1 VSAFS
6 ALVRKDVR
14 IYLSNRRA
22 LLVSLVAPVLI
33 SAFMGAVLGG
43 GPTKPAAIP
52 IGVVDLDQS
61 AISKKIVADLAK
73 DTMLTVK
80 QLPQAQA
87 IALVRKGDINAAA
100 VIPQDF
106 GKQASDALFR
116 RDIGKPQID
125 IHYDPSQSVTLEMVK
140 GLLTQYVMQEVSADL
155 FGGNPQV
162 IARQRDRVV
171 NAKDLDP
178 KIRDELLSL
187 FKSIDAIQEQSTE
200 RNNGSGPTQAG
211 LTMPFGTRDHQVT
224 SGEQNYNAY
233 AHSFAGMTVQFILF
247 MGIELGVGLLLMRR
261 MGLWQRLR
269 AAPVSRA
276 TLLGSRIIAG
286 TIIALILMAGIFAAA
301 IVIFQVRIEGSVAGF
316 VAVAISFAALTSSL
330 GLLIA
335 ALGRTA
341 EATRGMAIVLTLLLV
356 MLGGAWIPTFVFP
369 AWLQSFTRFVPTRWA
384 IDGFDAMTWRAQ
396 PISAV
401 YLPVAALL
409 GLSIVLS
416 ALAVVTFKWE
426 E

>member
-1 VSAFS
+1 VSAFT

-22 LLVSLVAPVLI
+22 LLVSLVAPILI

-43 GPTKPAAIP
+43 SPTKPAAIP

-61 AISKKIVADLAK
+61 AISKKIVADMSQ
-73 DTMLTVK
+73 DTTLSVK
-80 QLPQAQA
+80 QLSQAQA

-100 VIPQDF
+100 VIPQGF
-106 GKQASDALFR
+106 GQRASDALFR
-116 RDIGKPQID
+116 RDIDKPQID
-125 IHYDPSQSVTLEMVK
+125 IHYDPSQSMTLEMVK
-140 GLLTQYVMQEVSADL
+140 GLLTQYVMQDVSADL
-155 FGGNPQV
+155 FGGNSQTL
-162 IARQRDRVV
+162 ARQRERVT
-171 NAKDLDP
+171 NAKELDP

-187 FKSIDAIQEQSTE
+187 FKSIDAVQDQYSE
-200 RNNGSGPTQAG
+200 RHNGSGPAQAG

-269 AAPVSRA
+269 AAPISRA
-276 TLLGSRIIAG
+276 TLLGSRITAG
-286 TIIALILMAGIFAAA
+286 TIIALILIAGIFAAA
-301 IVIFQVRIEGSVAGF
+301 IVIFHVRIEGSVAGF
-316 VAVAISFAALTSSL
+316 AAVAVSFAALTSSL

-341 EATRGMAIVLTLLLV
+341 EATRGMAIILTLLLV

-396 PISAV
+396 PIEAV
-401 YLPVAALL
+401 ILPVGALL
-409 GLSIVLS
+409 GLSILLS
-416 ALAVVTFKWE
+416 ALAILTFKWE